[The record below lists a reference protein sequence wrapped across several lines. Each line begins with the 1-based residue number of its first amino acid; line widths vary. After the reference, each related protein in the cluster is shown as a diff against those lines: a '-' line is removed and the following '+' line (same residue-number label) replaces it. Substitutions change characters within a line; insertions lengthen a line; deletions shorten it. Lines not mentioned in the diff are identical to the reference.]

1 MEAMI
6 AIYNELQ
13 QGAEGLKDLD
23 FEFAAKSGWFGN
35 HPELAA
41 SLCLL
46 AGNKKTQH
54 GAIDICSKGCPFSEL
69 DEGQ

>member
-1 MEAMI
+1 MI

-23 FEFAAKSGWFGN
+23 FEFAAKSGWFGG

-41 SLCLL
+41 SLCFL
-46 AGNKKTQH
+46 AGNEKT
-54 GAIDICSKGCPFSEL
+54 
-69 DEGQ
+69 